1 LIAIFFYIECVKK
14 HKSYLFKLFTGIIL
28 FISCTYGQSIV
39 TQDSYDSRFTPPE
52 IGLPENM
59 PYVKSLIW
67 GKEGAFRKLNIGPE
81 SRIEELKLRR
91 KMLQAHQWLGIIT
104 LAGLAY
110 QYDVGKK
117 LYEGDDSD
125 YWDSHYDKHKAMGY
139 FTYITYMTTSSLSI
153 FSPPARKYDNNINS
167 IRFHRRM
174 AALHFTAMV
183 AQPFLAKK
191 AVENGKRYNELM
203 DAHLKAGTVAF
214 FALSLDALG
223 ITFFK

>member
-1 LIAIFFYIECVKK
+1 MKK
-14 HKSYLFKLFTGIIL
+14 NKSYFFKLFTGIIL
-28 FISCTYGQSIV
+28 FISCAYGQSIV
-39 TQDSYDSRFTPPE
+39 TQESYDSRFTPPE

-117 LYEGDDSD
+117 LYDGDDSD

-139 FTYITYMTTSSLSI
+139 FTYMTYMSTSSLSI

>member
-1 LIAIFFYIECVKK
+1 MKK
-14 HKSYLFKLFTGIIL
+14 HKSYFFKLFTGIIL

-39 TQDSYDSRFTPPE
+39 TKESYDSRFTPPE

-117 LYEGDDSD
+117 LYDGDDSD

-139 FTYITYMTTSSLSI
+139 FTYITYMSTSSLSI

>member
-1 LIAIFFYIECVKK
+1 MKK
-14 HKSYLFKLFTGIIL
+14 HKLYFFKLFTGIIL

-39 TQDSYDSRFTPPE
+39 TQESYDSRFTPPE
-52 IGLPENM
+52 IGLPDNM

-67 GKEGAFRKLNIGPE
+67 GKEGAFRKLNIGPD

-117 LYEGDDSD
+117 LYDGDDSD

-139 FTYITYMTTSSLSI
+139 FTYMTYMSTSSLSI

>member
-1 LIAIFFYIECVKK
+1 MKID
-14 HKSYLFKLFTGIIL
+14 KSHLFKLFLMKIT
-28 FISCTYGQSIV
+28 FFSFVQSQSIV
-39 TQDSYDSRFTPPE
+39 TQESYDSRFTPRE

-67 GKEGAFRKLNIGPE
+67 GEEGAFRKLNIGPE
-81 SRIEELKLRR
+81 TRIEELQLRR

-117 LYEGDDSD
+117 LYEGNDSN

-139 FTYITYMTTSSLSI
+139 FTYVTYMSTASMSF
-153 FSPPARKYDNNINS
+153 FSPPARKYNNDMSS

-174 AALHFTAMV
+174 AAIHFTTMM

>member
-1 LIAIFFYIECVKK
+1 MKK
-14 HKSYLFKLFTGIIL
+14 CKSYFFRLFTGIIL
-28 FISCTYGQSIV
+28 FISCSYGQSIV
-39 TQDSYDSRFTPPE
+39 TQESYDSRFTPPE

-67 GKEGAFRKLNIGPE
+67 GEEGAFRKLNIGPE
-81 SRIEELKLRR
+81 SRIEELQLRR

-117 LYEGDDSD
+117 LYDGDDSD

-139 FTYITYMTTSSLSI
+139 FTYMTYMSTSSLSI
-153 FSPPARKYDNNINS
+153 FSPPARKYDNNMNS

-174 AALHFTAMV
+174 AALHFTAMM

-191 AVENGKRYNELM
+191 AVEDGKRYNDLM

>member
-1 LIAIFFYIECVKK
+1 MTLKKIHYLRIFLLI
-14 HKSYLFKLFTGIIL
+14 SLS
-28 FISCTYGQSIV
+28 ISLANSQSIV
-39 TQDSYDSRFTPPE
+39 TKEAYDSRFTPPE

-59 PYVKSLIW
+59 PFVKSLIW
-67 GKEGAFRKLNIGPE
+67 GQEGAFRKLNIGPE
-81 SRIEELKLRR
+81 TRIEELQLRR

-117 LYEGDDSD
+117 LYDGDDSD
-125 YWDSHYDKHKAMGY
+125 YWNSHYDKHKAMGY
-139 FTYITYMTTSSLSI
+139 FTYMTYMSTASLSF
-153 FSPPARKYDNNINS
+153 FSPPARKYDNNMNS

-174 AALHFTAMV
+174 AALHFTTMM

>member
-1 LIAIFFYIECVKK
+1 MKK
-14 HKSYLFKLFTGIIL
+14 HKSYFFKLFTGIIL

-39 TQDSYDSRFTPPE
+39 TQESYDSRFTPPE

-117 LYEGDDSD
+117 LYDGDDSD

-139 FTYITYMTTSSLSI
+139 FTYMTYMSTSSLSI

>member
-1 LIAIFFYIECVKK
+1 MTNIKSFNFRIFVMLN
-14 HKSYLFKLFTGIIL
+14 LFCTLLF
-28 FISCTYGQSIV
+28 SQSIV
-39 TQDSYDSRFTPPE
+39 TQESYDSRFTPPE

-59 PYVKSLIW
+59 PFIKSFIW
-67 GKEGAFRKLNIGPE
+67 GEEGVFRKLNIGPE
-81 SRIEELKLRR
+81 SRIEELQLRR

-117 LYEGDDSD
+117 LYDGNDAD

-139 FTYITYMTTSSLSI
+139 FTYMTYMSTASLSI
-153 FSPPARKYDNNINS
+153 FSPPARKYDNNMNS
-167 IRFHRRM
+167 IKFHRRM
-174 AALHFTAMV
+174 AALHFTAMM

-191 AVENGKRYNELM
+191 AVEDGKRYNDLM
-203 DAHLKAGTVAF
+203 DAHLKAGTIAF

>member
-1 LIAIFFYIECVKK
+1 MTLNKIHYLRILLLI
-14 HKSYLFKLFTGIIL
+14 SLS
-28 FISCTYGQSIV
+28 ISLANSQSIV
-39 TQDSYDSRFTPPE
+39 TKEAYDSRFTPPD

-59 PYVKSLIW
+59 PFVKSLIW
-67 GKEGAFRKLNIGPE
+67 GQEGAFRKLNIGPE
-81 SRIEELKLRR
+81 TRIEELQLRR

-117 LYEGDDSD
+117 LYDGDDSD
-125 YWDSHYDKHKAMGY
+125 YWNSHYDKHKAMGY
-139 FTYITYMTTSSLSI
+139 FTYMTYMTTASLSF
-153 FSPPARKYDNNINS
+153 FSPPARKYDNNMNS

-174 AALHFTAMV
+174 AALHFTTMM

>member
-1 LIAIFFYIECVKK
+1 MKK
-14 HKSYLFKLFTGIIL
+14 HKSYFFKLFTGIIL
-28 FISCTYGQSIV
+28 FISCAYGQSIV
-39 TQDSYDSRFTPPE
+39 TQESYDSRFTPPE

-117 LYEGDDSD
+117 LYDGDDSD

-139 FTYITYMTTSSLSI
+139 FTYMTYMSTSSLSI

>member
-1 LIAIFFYIECVKK
+1 MKID
-14 HKSYLFKLFTGIIL
+14 KSYLFKLFLMKIT
-28 FISCTYGQSIV
+28 FFSFVQSQSIV
-39 TQDSYDSRFTPPE
+39 TQESYDSRFTPRE

-67 GKEGAFRKLNIGPE
+67 GEEGAFRKLNIGPE
-81 SRIEELKLRR
+81 TRIEELQLRR

-117 LYEGDDSD
+117 LYEGNDSN

-139 FTYITYMTTSSLSI
+139 FTYVTYMSTASMSF
-153 FSPPARKYDNNINS
+153 FSPPARKYNNDMSS

-174 AALHFTAMV
+174 AAIHFTTMM

>member
-1 LIAIFFYIECVKK
+1 VTNIKSFNFRIFVILN
-14 HKSYLFKLFTGIIL
+14 LFCTLLF
-28 FISCTYGQSIV
+28 SQSIV
-39 TQDSYDSRFTPPE
+39 TQESYDSRFTPPE

-59 PYVKSLIW
+59 PYIKSFIW
-67 GKEGAFRKLNIGPE
+67 GEEGVFRKLNIGPE
-81 SRIEELKLRR
+81 SRIEELQLRR

-117 LYEGDDSD
+117 LYDGNDAD

-139 FTYITYMTTSSLSI
+139 FTYMTYMSTASLSI
-153 FSPPARKYDNNINS
+153 FSPPARKYDNNMNS
-167 IRFHRRM
+167 IKFHRRM
-174 AALHFTAMV
+174 AALHFTAMM

-191 AVENGKRYNELM
+191 AVEDGKRYNDLM
-203 DAHLKAGTVAF
+203 DAHLKAGTIAF

>member
-1 LIAIFFYIECVKK
+1 MIK
-14 HKSYLFKLFTGIIL
+14 KLFNSIIIA
-28 FISCTYGQSIV
+28 FFFFSSIYGQSIV
-39 TQDSYDSRFTPPE
+39 TKEYEENRFNPPE

-59 PYVKSLIW
+59 PFVKSLIW
-67 GKEGAFRKLNIGPE
+67 GEQGAFRKLNIGPE
-81 SRIEELKLRR
+81 NRIEELKLRR

-117 LYEGDDSD
+117 LYDDTEGV
-125 YWDSHYDKHKAMGY
+125 YWESHYDKHKAMGY
-139 FTYITYMTTSSLSI
+139 FSYMTYMSTASMS
-153 FSPPARKYDNNINS
+153 FFAPPARKYDNNMNS
-167 IRFHRRM
+167 IKFHRRM
-174 AALHFTAMV
+174 AAIHFTAMM

-191 AVENGKRYNELM
+191 AVANGKRYNELM

>member
-1 LIAIFFYIECVKK
+1 MCIRDR
-14 HKSYLFKLFTGIIL
+14 HKSYFFKLFTGIIL
-28 FISCTYGQSIV
+28 FISCAYGQSIV
-39 TQDSYDSRFTPPE
+39 TQESYDSRFTPPE

-117 LYEGDDSD
+117 LYDGDDSD

-139 FTYITYMTTSSLSI
+139 FTYMTYMSTSSLSI

-223 ITFFK
+223 ITFFKLSLIHI

>member
-1 LIAIFFYIECVKK
+1 MTLNKIYYLKVFLLI
-14 HKSYLFKLFTGIIL
+14 SLL
-28 FISCTYGQSIV
+28 ISLANSQSIV
-39 TQDSYDSRFTPPE
+39 TKEAYDSRFTPPD

-59 PYVKSLIW
+59 PFVKSLIW
-67 GKEGAFRKLNIGPE
+67 GQEGAFRKLNIGPE
-81 SRIEELKLRR
+81 TRIEELQLRR

-117 LYEGDDSD
+117 LYDGDDSD
-125 YWDSHYDKHKAMGY
+125 YWNSHYDKHKAMGY
-139 FTYITYMTTSSLSI
+139 FTYMTYMTTASLSF
-153 FSPPARKYDNNINS
+153 FSPPARKYDNNMNS

-174 AALHFTAMV
+174 AALHFTTMM

-203 DAHLKAGTVAF
+203 DAHLKAGTIAF

>member
-1 LIAIFFYIECVKK
+1 MKK
-14 HKSYLFKLFTGIIL
+14 HKSYFFKLFTGIIL
-28 FISCTYGQSIV
+28 FISCSYGQSIV
-39 TQDSYDSRFTPPE
+39 TQESYDSRFTPPE

-67 GKEGAFRKLNIGPE
+67 GEEGAFRKLNIGPE
-81 SRIEELKLRR
+81 SRIEELQLRR

-117 LYEGDDSD
+117 LYDGDDSD

-139 FTYITYMTTSSLSI
+139 FTYMTYMSTSSLSI
-153 FSPPARKYDNNINS
+153 FSPPARKYDNNMNS

-174 AALHFTAMV
+174 AALHFTAMM

-191 AVENGKRYNELM
+191 AVENGKRYNDLM

>member
-1 LIAIFFYIECVKK
+1 MKK
-14 HKSYLFKLFTGIIL
+14 HKSYFFKLFTGIIL
-28 FISCTYGQSIV
+28 FISCAYGQSIV
-39 TQDSYDSRFTPPE
+39 TQESYDSRFTPPE

-139 FTYITYMTTSSLSI
+139 FTYMTYMSTSSLSI

-183 AQPFLAKK
+183 AQPLLAKK

>member
-1 LIAIFFYIECVKK
+1 MNDLKKYIFKCFFI
-14 HKSYLFKLFTGIIL
+14 FTTIFSTL
-28 FISCTYGQSIV
+28 NGQSIV
-39 TQDSYDSRFTPPE
+39 TKESYDARFTPRE

-67 GKEGAFRKLNIGPE
+67 GEEGAFRKLNIGPE
-81 SRIEELKLRR
+81 TRIEELQLRR

-117 LYEGDDSD
+117 LYDGNDSD
-125 YWDSHYDKHKAMGY
+125 YWESHYDKHKAMGY
-139 FTYITYMTTSSLSI
+139 FSYMTYMSTASMSF
-153 FSPPARKYDNNINS
+153 FSPPARKYDNNMNS
-167 IRFHRRM
+167 IKFHRRM
-174 AALHFTAMV
+174 AALHFTAMM
-183 AQPFLAKK
+183 AQPFLAKR

>member
-1 LIAIFFYIECVKK
+1 MKK
-14 HKSYLFKLFTGIIL
+14 CKSYFFRLFTGIIL
-28 FISCTYGQSIV
+28 FISCAYGQSIV
-39 TQDSYDSRFTPPE
+39 TQESYDSRFTPPE

-81 SRIEELKLRR
+81 SRIEELQLRR

-117 LYEGDDSD
+117 LYDGDDSD

-139 FTYITYMTTSSLSI
+139 FTYMTYMSTSSLSI

>member
-1 LIAIFFYIECVKK
+1 MTLNKIYYLKVFLLI
-14 HKSYLFKLFTGIIL
+14 SLS
-28 FISCTYGQSIV
+28 ISLANSQSIV
-39 TQDSYDSRFTPPE
+39 TKEAYDSRFTPPE

-59 PYVKSLIW
+59 PFVKSLIW
-67 GKEGAFRKLNIGPE
+67 GQEGAFRKLNIGPE
-81 SRIEELKLRR
+81 TRIEELQLRR

-117 LYEGDDSD
+117 LYDGDDSD
-125 YWDSHYDKHKAMGY
+125 YWNSHYDKHKAMGY
-139 FTYITYMTTSSLSI
+139 FTYMTYMSTASLSF
-153 FSPPARKYDNNINS
+153 FSPPARKYDNNMNS

-174 AALHFTAMV
+174 AALHFTTMM

>member
-1 LIAIFFYIECVKK
+1 VTNIKSFNFRIFVMLN
-14 HKSYLFKLFTGIIL
+14 LFCTLLF
-28 FISCTYGQSIV
+28 SQSIV
-39 TQDSYDSRFTPPE
+39 TQESYDSRFTPPE

-59 PYVKSLIW
+59 PYIKSFIW
-67 GKEGAFRKLNIGPE
+67 GEEGVFRKLNIGPE
-81 SRIEELKLRR
+81 SRIEELQLRR

-117 LYEGDDSD
+117 LYDGNDAD
-125 YWDSHYDKHKAMGY
+125 YWDAHYDKHKAMGY
-139 FTYITYMTTSSLSI
+139 FTYMTYMSTASLSI
-153 FSPPARKYDNNINS
+153 FSPPARKYDNNMNS
-167 IRFHRRM
+167 IKFHRRM
-174 AALHFTAMV
+174 AALHFTAMM

-191 AVENGKRYNELM
+191 AVEDGKRYNDLM
-203 DAHLKAGTVAF
+203 DAHLKAGTIAF

>member
-1 LIAIFFYIECVKK
+1 MILNKIYYLKVFLLIGL
-14 HKSYLFKLFTGIIL
+14 S
-28 FISCTYGQSIV
+28 ISLANSQSIV
-39 TQDSYDSRFTPPE
+39 TKEAYDSRFTPPE

-59 PYVKSLIW
+59 PFVKSLIW
-67 GKEGAFRKLNIGPE
+67 GQEGAFRKLNIGPE
-81 SRIEELKLRR
+81 TRIEELQLRR

-117 LYEGDDSD
+117 LYDGNDSD
-125 YWDSHYDKHKAMGY
+125 YWNSHYDKHKAMGY
-139 FTYITYMTTSSLSI
+139 FTYMTYMSTASLSF
-153 FSPPARKYDNNINS
+153 FSPPARKYDNNMNS

-174 AALHFTAMV
+174 AALHFTTMM